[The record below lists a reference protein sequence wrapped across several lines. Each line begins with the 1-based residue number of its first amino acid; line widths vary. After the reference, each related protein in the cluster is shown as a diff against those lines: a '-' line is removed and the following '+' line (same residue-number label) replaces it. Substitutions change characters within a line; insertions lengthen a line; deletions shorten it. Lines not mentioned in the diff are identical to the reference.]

1 MLVMFFEGIRSER
14 QLMRHAT
21 DRLSIRW
28 YICSGMRTTGEIYSF
43 VVVIWL
49 IWLVHI
55 ASNLY
60 NSVVSLCFASA
71 RFWALIVTD
80 FDFHQV
86 KIKSSIS
93 SSPATCSRAT

>member
-49 IWLVHI
+49 IWLVH
-55 ASNLY
+55 SKQ
-60 NSVVSLCFASA
+60 SV
-71 RFWALIVTD
+71 
-80 FDFHQV
+80 
-86 KIKSSIS
+86 
-93 SSPATCSRAT
+93 